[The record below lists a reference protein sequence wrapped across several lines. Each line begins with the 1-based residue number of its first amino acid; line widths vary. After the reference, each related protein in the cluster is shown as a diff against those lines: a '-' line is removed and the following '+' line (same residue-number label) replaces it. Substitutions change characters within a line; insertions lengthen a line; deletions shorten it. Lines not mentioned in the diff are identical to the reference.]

1 MNELND
7 RTKELT
13 KEAATFAKDAAYIA
27 VGLGVLGFQR
37 LQAERVNLQKRIP
50 QLGNTEV
57 RLNDL
62 RAAAGRQV
70 RQLDEFV
77 GVALGK
83 VESSLQPL
91 EDQLPANAREIASK
105 AHASVRQLHGQVS
118 KVLSTVA

>member
-1 MNELND
+1 MNELTD

-27 VGLGVLGFQR
+27 VGLGVLGFQK
-37 LQAERVNLQKRIP
+37 LQAERVNLQKRVP
-50 QLGNTEV
+50 QMGMTDE

-62 RAAAGRQV
+62 RAGVSRQV

-91 EDQLPANAREIASK
+91 EEQLPARTREIATK
-105 AHASVRQLHGQVS
+105 AHASVRQLHSQVS
-118 KVLSTVA
+118 KVLSSVA

>member
-1 MNELND
+1 MNDLTD

-27 VGLGVLGFQR
+27 VGLGVLGFQK
-37 LQAERVNLQKRIP
+37 LQAERVNLQKRVP
-50 QLGNTEV
+50 QMATTEE

-62 RAAAGRQV
+62 RAGVGRQV

-91 EDQLPANAREIASK
+91 EEQLPTGAREIASK
-105 AHASVRQLHGQVS
+105 AHASVRQLHSQVS
-118 KVLSTVA
+118 KVISTVA

>member
-1 MNELND
+1 MNDLTD

-27 VGLGVLGFQR
+27 VGLGVLGFQK
-37 LQAERVNLQKRIP
+37 LQAERVNLQKRVP
-50 QLGNTEV
+50 QIAISDE

-62 RAAAGRQV
+62 RAGVGRQV
-70 RQLDEFV
+70 RQLDDFV

-91 EDQLPANAREIASK
+91 EEQLPSGAREIASK
-105 AHASVRQLHGQVS
+105 AHASVRQLHTQVS
-118 KVLSTVA
+118 KVISTVA